1 MIQRK
6 QKTYT
11 KLTVKFMK
19 GLSYY
24 LYSYVVEYLKFREYT
39 YGWLTIGL
47 FVRVMSTIPVENNK
61 DSLLL

>member
-1 MIQRK
+1 
-6 QKTYT
+6 
-11 KLTVKFMK
+11 MK